1 MVALSH
7 FTLFQEKTTMS
18 LKTNKTTTEN
28 INNAKVSSREPSPVV
43 VIAAFT
49 ESMRVMLN
57 EIRGLA
63 SETFAF
69 QLKLMELI
77 PEADRLAAFKAV
89 LETHQHEVAADERIA
104 LALISMTEKLGVAAS
119 AIIPPALMLRQA
131 EIAERQAEREER
143 AEERARIA
151 AEEAERKVLDS
162 MRAASSSAKSYVN
175 GFSRYGAE

>member
-1 MVALSH
+1 MSFKSKSVAA
-7 FTLFQEKTTMS
+7 
-18 LKTNKTTTEN
+18 EN
-28 INNAKVSSREPSPVV
+28 INNAKVSAREPSPVV

-131 EIAERQAEREER
+131 EINERQAEREER

-151 AEEAERKVLDS
+151 AEEAERKVLDAL
-162 MRAASSSAKSYVN
+162 RASTTKPYVN
-175 GFSRYGAE
+175 GNGKADAK